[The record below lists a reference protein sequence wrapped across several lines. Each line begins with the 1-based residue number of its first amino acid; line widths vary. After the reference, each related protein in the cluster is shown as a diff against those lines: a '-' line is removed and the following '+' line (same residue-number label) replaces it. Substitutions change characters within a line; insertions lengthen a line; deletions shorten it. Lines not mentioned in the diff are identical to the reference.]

1 MAEGKRLLVA
11 CLCAEWC
18 GSCRDYRATFDAL
31 SAQFSGLADFA
42 WIDIEDESDALGDPD
57 IENFPTLLLADGGGL
72 RFLGAVTPH
81 AATAERLV
89 QNALAGALPS
99 IGGEEAELAD
109 RARTLI
115 GTRKGGVSP
124 QSAAE

>member
-1 MAEGKRLLVA
+1 MTESGRLLVA

-18 GSCRDYRATFDAL
+18 GSCRDYRATFAAL
-31 SAQFSGLADFA
+31 AAQFAGEAEFA

-57 IENFPTLLLADGGGL
+57 IENFPTLLLVDDAGL

-89 QNALAGALPS
+89 RNALAGELPVIDEGQAALAERAQALVRGGSGGRAPS
-99 IGGEEAELAD
+99 
-109 RARTLI
+109 T
-115 GTRKGGVSP
+115 P
-124 QSAAE
+124 

>member
-1 MAEGKRLLVA
+1 MSGRLLVA

-18 GSCRDYRATFDAL
+18 GSCRDYRATFAAL
-31 SAQFSGLADFA
+31 AERFSADADFA

-57 IENFPTLLLADGGGL
+57 IENFPTLLLADAGGL

-124 QSAAE
+124 QSRAE

>member
-1 MAEGKRLLVA
+1 MDDRRLLVA

-18 GSCRDYRATFDAL
+18 GSCREYRATFEAL
-31 SAQFSGLADFA
+31 RARFGAAAEFA

-89 QNALAGALPS
+89 QNALDGALPA
-99 IGGEEAELAD
+99 IDGEDAAHAE
-109 RARTLI
+109 RARTLV
-115 GTRKGGVSP
+115 GTRKAPGDS
-124 QSAAE
+124 QSRAE

>member
-1 MAEGKRLLVA
+1 MSGRLLVA

-18 GSCRDYRATFDAL
+18 GSCRDYRATFAAL
-31 SAQFSGLADFA
+31 AERFSADADFA

-57 IENFPTLLLADGGGL
+57 IENFPTLLLADAGGL
-72 RFLGAVTPH
+72 RFLGAVVPH

-89 QNALAGALPS
+89 QNALAGALPA

-115 GTRKGGVSP
+115 GRRKGGASP

>member
-1 MAEGKRLLVA
+1 MGESGRLLVA

-31 SAQFSGLADFA
+31 AAQFSAEAEFA

-57 IENFPTLLLADGGGL
+57 IENFPTLLIADGGGL

-89 QNALAGALPS
+89 RNVLAGELPVIEGAQAALA
-99 IGGEEAELAD
+99 E
-109 RARTLI
+109 RARTLV
-115 GTRKGGVSP
+115 RGG
-124 QSAAE
+124 AAG

>member
-1 MAEGKRLLVA
+1 MAGSGRLLVA
-11 CLCAEWC
+11 CLCADWC

-31 SAQFSGLADFA
+31 AAQFAGVADFA

-57 IENFPTLLLADGGGL
+57 IENFPTLLLVDAAGL

-89 QNALAGALPS
+89 RNALAGELPRIDGPPAAL
-99 IGGEEAELAD
+99 AE
-109 RARTLI
+109 RARALI
-115 GTRKGGVSP
+115 RGR
-124 QSAAE
+124 

>member
-1 MAEGKRLLVA
+1 MAERLLVA

-18 GSCRDYRATFDAL
+18 GSCRDYRATFAAL
-31 SAQFSGLADFA
+31 AERFSADADFA

-57 IENFPTLLLADGGGL
+57 IENFPTLLLADAGGL

-99 IGGEEAELAD
+99 IGGEEAELAE

-115 GTRKGGVSP
+115 GTRKGGASP

>member
-1 MAEGKRLLVA
+1 MTEARRLLVA

-31 SAQFSGLADFA
+31 SAQFSGQADFA

-57 IENFPTLLLADGGGL
+57 IENFPTLLLADAGGL

-124 QSAAE
+124 QSRAE